1 MVKICKKIINIALI
15 VLFLSNIAYCVANDS
30 NNKTTNFKDGE
41 KSQSLYFKNL
51 NDEQF
56 VQLKKM
62 YKKVT
67 DEEKIIYAV
76 ELLSSTPGEFSRNAI
91 LGKNLTMKPIK
102 IEFRNLSEMSQK
114 HASFDALG
122 YKRKNRLYI
131 YINQKHQDAPPSALA
146 ALLAHEAVHQ
156 DEFNS
161 LNEET
166 YAWTLE
172 AVVWYNLSKKFPE
185 DAKVM
190 HPLVNRENTLKMLLE
205 KGNFTDKYIR
215 KSVYSNPGYSNLN
228 SRSPGFED
236 SENL

>member
-1 MVKICKKIINIALI
+1 MKKMRTKIVNFALIALM
-15 VLFLSNIAYCVANDS
+15 LSNMAYCLPDDKKPIVKED
-30 NNKTTNFKDGE
+30 E
-41 KSQSLYFKNL
+41 KKQSLYFSNL
-51 NDEQF
+51 SDEQYT
-56 VQLKKM
+56 QLKKM

-67 DEEKIIYAV
+67 DDEKLIYAV

-91 LGKNLTMKPIK
+91 LGKNLTMKPVK
-102 IEFRNLSEMSQK
+102 IEFRNLGEMSKK

-122 YKRKNRLYI
+122 YKRKNKLYI
-131 YINQKHQDAPPSALA
+131 YINQKHEDAPPSALA
-146 ALLAHEAVHQ
+146 ALLAHEAIHQ

-185 DAKVM
+185 DAKKM

-205 KGNFTDKYIR
+205 KGDYTDKYIR

-236 SENL
+236 PEEKL

>member
-1 MVKICKKIINIALI
+1 METYEEL
-15 VLFLSNIAYCVANDS
+15 
-30 NNKTTNFKDGE
+30 
-41 KSQSLYFKNL
+41 
-51 NDEQF
+51 
-56 VQLKKM
+56 LKR

-67 DEEKIIYAV
+67 DDEKLIYAV

-91 LGKNLTMKPIK
+91 LGKNLTMKPVK
-102 IEFRNLSEMSQK
+102 IEFRNLGEMSKK

-122 YKRKNRLYI
+122 YKRKNKLYI
-131 YINQKHQDAPPSALA
+131 YINQKHEDAPPSALA
-146 ALLAHEAVHQ
+146 ALLAHEAIHQ

-185 DAKVM
+185 DAKKM

-205 KGNFTDKYIR
+205 KGDYTNKYIR

-236 SENL
+236 PEVKL

>member
-1 MVKICKKIINIALI
+1 MIKIRKKIVNIALI
-15 VLFLSNIAYCVANDS
+15 ALFLSNIAYCVPNDI
-30 NNKTTNFKDGE
+30 NNKVADFKNNKKVQSTHFKD
-41 KSQSLYFKNL
+41 L
-51 NDEQF
+51 NEEQYE
-56 VQLKKM
+56 QLKKM

-67 DEEKIIYAV
+67 NDENIIYAV

-91 LGKNLTMKPIK
+91 LGKNLTLKPIK
-102 IEFRNLSEMSQK
+102 IEFRNLSEMSEK

-131 YINQKHQDAPPSALA
+131 YINEKHQDAPPSALA
-146 ALLAHEAVHQ
+146 ALLAHEAIHQ

-172 AVVWYNLSKKFPE
+172 AVVWHNLSKKFPE
-185 DAKVM
+185 DAKKM

-205 KGNFTDKYIR
+205 KGNYTDKYIR

-236 SENL
+236 QENL